1 MQLFFAESGAQMAH
15 HSIDSHPEEK
25 NFPLH
30 VHRHC
35 EVYYFIA
42 GEGFYTVEGRDYPLT
57 PGCILLMREGETH
70 KLHIR
75 ENTPYERV
83 AVHFDLNAFFPENG
97 PYAPLR
103 ALFLGHEPGCGNLYL
118 PTGGNEGFFADV
130 FARICRPAAAE
141 SDFLL
146 HLAANLPPLLCE
158 LYSMENQAPPPSR
171 RPDKEAAEVAE
182 IVDYI
187 NAHLTEISGL
197 EELERY
203 FFFSK
208 STLNRMFRRSTGST
222 VWEFVLIK
230 RLLLARRMIRTGKP
244 AALAAA
250 ACGFGDYSAFYRQY
264 LRIFGETPRET
275 RKSSENAQMS

>member
-1 MQLFFAESGAQMAH
+1 MRLFFAESGAQMVH
-15 HSIDSHPEEK
+15 HSIDPNPEEC

-35 EVYYFIA
+35 EIYYFIT
-42 GEGFYTVEGRDYPLT
+42 GDGFYTVEGRDYPLT

-75 ENTPYERV
+75 ENTPYERI
-83 AVHFDLNAFFPENG
+83 AVHFDLNVFFPENG

-103 ALFLGHEPGCGNLYL
+103 ALFFAHAPGCGNLYL
-118 PTGGNEGFFADV
+118 PTGENEGFFADV
-130 FARICRPAAAE
+130 FARICRPAADEA
-141 SDFLL
+141 DFLL

-158 LYSMENQAPPPSR
+158 LYSMENQAPPPA
-171 RPDKEAAEVAE
+171 RPPDRQTVQVAQ

-187 NAHLTEISGL
+187 NTHLTEITGL

-208 STLNRMFRRSTGST
+208 STLNRMFRRSIGST

-230 RLLLARRMIRTGKP
+230 RLLLARRMIRAGKP

-250 ACGFGDYSAFYRQY
+250 SCGFGDYSAFYRQY
-264 LRIFGETPRET
+264 RRVFQESPRRE
-275 RKSSENAQMS
+275 RKSAEISQNS